1 MGEPAMNDPHRNDP
15 HTRDAAQPIPGDAS
29 LVPAQVTLP
38 PGQADDIGDAYDP
51 AQQSL
56 AEALKVSFGILKVA
70 MFALLLAY
78 CLSGTFSVGSNE
90 VALRLRF
97 GDYVGAPGQ
106 RVLERGTYL
115 AAPFP
120 IEQVIKVDTRPTTI
134 DLNREFWFEITGGGD
149 SKESF
154 RSGQARPLNPIKD
167 GSLLTGD
174 FNIAHA
180 RWSLTYRVADP
191 EDYITNV
198 GRPDLGE
205 QIVRCA
211 VQQGIV
217 QAIAQLPAEDFLKG
231 VVNRE
236 LAIGIAQRRL
246 DEMKTGLKLDQ
257 LNLDQVTTPMAV
269 VKSFDNVT
277 TAEADRSQ
285 RIVASQ
291 QDRTRILAESAGEA
305 AEKLLAVVTRY
316 EQAVEAGT
324 AAETSAAETELDK
337 AFMDLTIDGSM
348 VGGEAAKIINAANTY
363 RTQVVE
369 RVKSER
375 EMFERLLPQYQQNP
389 RIILSRLWED
399 AREKILT
406 GDVETFYTVPGQL
419 QLQLNRDPEIQKMRQ
434 REQLKTLKSE
444 QKEMQ
449 RARQLQSGK

>member
-1 MGEPAMNDPHRNDP
+1 MNTPNPHDPSDPAQSRPH
-15 HTRDAAQPIPGDAS
+15 DAAV
-29 LVPAQVTLP
+29 VPAQVGPP
-38 PGQADDIGDAYDP
+38 PGQAEDLGDAFDP

-70 MFALLLAY
+70 MFALLVAY
-78 CLSGTFSVGSNE
+78 ALSGTFSVGSNE

-134 DLNREFWFEITGGGD
+134 DLNREFWYEITGGGE
-149 SKESF
+149 SKDSF

-257 LNLDQVTTPMAV
+257 LNLDQVTAPMAV

-337 AFMDLTIDGSM
+337 AFMDLAIDGAM

-449 RARQLQSGK
+449 RARQLQTGK

>member
-1 MGEPAMNDPHRNDP
+1 MTDE
-15 HTRDAAQPIPGDAS
+15 QPQQATAP
-29 LVPAQVTLP
+29 VPP
-38 PGQADDIGDAYDP
+38 ADDVGDVFDP

-56 AEALKVSFGILKVA
+56 AEALKVSFGILKFAMIGLLVA
-70 MFALLLAY
+70 YAF
-78 CLSGTFSVGSNE
+78 SGTFSVGSNE

-134 DLNREFWFEITGGGD
+134 DLDREFWYEITGGGE
-149 SKESF
+149 SKEAF

-180 RWSLTYRVADP
+180 RWSLTYRVDDP
-191 EDYITNV
+191 ENYITNV
-198 GRPDLGE
+198 GKPDLGE
-205 QIVRCA
+205 EIVRCA
-211 VQQGIV
+211 IQQGIV
-217 QAIAQLPAEDFLKG
+217 QATAQLPAEDFLKG

-246 DEMKTGLKLDQ
+246 DDMQTGLKIDQ
-257 LNLDQVTTPMAV
+257 LNLDQVTAPMAV
-269 VKSFDNVT
+269 VKSFDDVT

-285 RIVASQ
+285 RIVAAQ
-291 QDRTRILAESAGEA
+291 QDRTRILAEAAGEA
-305 AEKLLAVVTRY
+305 AEPLVALVSDY

-324 AAETSAAETELDK
+324 TDEAAAAEAKIDQAFAELK
-337 AFMDLTIDGSM
+337 VGNALI
-348 VGGEAAKIINAANTY
+348 GGEAAKVINAANTY

-375 EMFERLLPQYQQNP
+375 EMFERLLPQYRQNP

-399 AREKILT
+399 AREQILT

-419 QLQLNRDPEIQKMRQ
+419 QLQLNRDPEIQKMKQ
-434 REQLKTLKSE
+434 REQLRNLKNE

-449 RARQLQSGK
+449 RTRQLQKGK

>member
-1 MGEPAMNDPHRNDP
+1 MNTQNPHDPSDPAPSRPH
-15 HTRDAAQPIPGDAS
+15 DAAV
-29 LVPAQVTLP
+29 VPAQVGPP
-38 PGQADDIGDAYDP
+38 PGQAEDFGDAYDP

-56 AEALKVSFGILKVA
+56 AEALKVSFGILKFA
-70 MFALLLAY
+70 MFALLVAY
-78 CLSGTFSVGSNE
+78 ALSGTFSVGSNE

-134 DLNREFWFEITGGGD
+134 DLNREFWYEITGGGE
-149 SKESF
+149 SKDSF

-257 LNLDQVTTPMAV
+257 LNLDQVTAPMAV
-269 VKSFDNVT
+269 VSSFDAVT

-324 AAETSAAETELDK
+324 AAETSAAEAELDK
-337 AFMDLTIDGSM
+337 AFMDLNIDGAM

-449 RARQLQSGK
+449 RARQLQTGK

>member
-1 MGEPAMNDPHRNDP
+1 MSDPTVNELAPQQAAPPPAQAEDM
-15 HTRDAAQPIPGDAS
+15 GDAF
-29 LVPAQVTLP
+29 
-38 PGQADDIGDAYDP
+38 DP

-56 AEALKVSFGILKVA
+56 AEALKVSFGILKFA
-70 MFALLLAY
+70 MFGLLVAY

-97 GDYVGAPGQ
+97 GDYVGASGQ

-134 DLNREFWFEITGGGD
+134 DLDREFWYEITGGGE
-149 SKESF
+149 SKDAF
-154 RSGQARPLNPIKD
+154 RAGQARPLNPIKD

-180 RWSLTYRVADP
+180 RWSLTYRVTDP

-198 GRPDLGE
+198 GKPELGE
-205 QIVRCA
+205 EIVRCA
-211 VQQGIV
+211 IQQGIV
-217 QAIAQLPAEDFLKG
+217 QATAQLPAEDFLKG

-246 DEMKTGLKLDQ
+246 DEMKTGLTIDQ
-257 LNLDQVTTPMAV
+257 LNLDQVTAPMAV
-269 VKSFDNVT
+269 VKSFDDVT

-285 RIVASQ
+285 RIVAAQ
-291 QDRTRILAESAGEA
+291 QARTRILAEAAGEA
-305 AEKLLAVVTRY
+305 ADKLVALVTEY

-324 AAETSAAETELDK
+324 PAEAAAAEAKIDQAFAELKVENAL
-337 AFMDLTIDGSM
+337 
-348 VGGEAAKIINAANTY
+348 VGGEAAKVINAANTY

-375 EMFERLLPQYQQNP
+375 EMFERLLPQFRQNP

-399 AREKILT
+399 AREQILT

-419 QLQLNRDPEIQKMRQ
+419 QLQLNRDPEIQKMKQ
-434 REQLKTLKSE
+434 REQLKNLKTE

-449 RARQLQSGK
+449 RGRQLQTGK

>member
-1 MGEPAMNDPHRNDP
+1 MSDPLTDEQTPQQPAVP
-15 HTRDAAQPIPGDAS
+15 
-29 LVPAQVTLP
+29 PAQAEDL
-38 PGQADDIGDAYDP
+38 GDVFDP

-56 AEALKVSFGILKVA
+56 AEALKVSFGILKFA
-70 MFALLLAY
+70 MFGLLVAY

-134 DLNREFWFEITGGGD
+134 DLDREFWYEITGGGE
-149 SKESF
+149 SKDAF
-154 RSGQARPLNPIKD
+154 RAGQARPLNPIKD

-180 RWSLTYRVADP
+180 RWSLTYRVTDP

-198 GRPDLGE
+198 GKPALGE
-205 QIVRCA
+205 EIVRCA
-211 VQQGIV
+211 IQQGIV
-217 QAIAQLPAEDFLKG
+217 QATAQLPAEDFLKG

-246 DEMKTGLKLDQ
+246 DEMKTGLTIDQ
-257 LNLDQVTTPMAV
+257 LNLDQVTAPMAV
-269 VKSFDNVT
+269 VKSFDDVT

-285 RIVASQ
+285 RIVAAQ
-291 QDRTRILAESAGEA
+291 QDRTRILAEAAGEA
-305 AEKLLAVVTRY
+305 AEKLVLLVTAY

-324 AAETSAAETELDK
+324 PAEAAAAEARIDQAFAELKVEN
-337 AFMDLTIDGSM
+337 AMI
-348 VGGEAAKIINAANTY
+348 GGEAAKVINGANTY

-375 EMFERLLPQYQQNP
+375 EMFERLLPQFQQNP

-399 AREKILT
+399 AREQILT

-419 QLQLNRDPEIQKMRQ
+419 QLQLNRDPEIQKMKQ
-434 REQLKTLKSE
+434 REQLRNLKNE

-449 RARQLQSGK
+449 RTRQLQKGK

>member
-1 MGEPAMNDPHRNDP
+1 MSDPAVNEL
-15 HTRDAAQPIPGDAS
+15 S
-29 LVPAQVTLP
+29 PAQAAP
-38 PGQADDIGDAYDP
+38 PPAQAEDVGDVFDP

-56 AEALKVSFGILKVA
+56 AEALKVSFGILKFA
-70 MFALLLAY
+70 MFGLLVAY

-134 DLNREFWFEITGGGD
+134 DLDREFWYEITGGGD

-180 RWSLTYRVADP
+180 RWSLTYRVTDP
-191 EDYITNV
+191 ENYITNV
-198 GRPDLGE
+198 GKPDLGE
-205 QIVRCA
+205 EIVRCTI
-211 VQQGIV
+211 QQGIV
-217 QAIAQLPAEDFLKG
+217 QATAQLPAEDFLKG

-246 DEMKTGLKLDQ
+246 DEMKTGLTIDQ
-257 LNLDQVTTPMAV
+257 LNLDQVTAPMAV
-269 VKSFDNVT
+269 VKSFDDVT

-285 RIVASQ
+285 RIVAAQ
-291 QDRTRILAESAGEA
+291 QDRTRILAEAAGEA
-305 AEKLLAVVTRY
+305 AEKLVALVTDY

-324 AAETSAAETELDK
+324 AEEAAGAEARIDQ
-337 AFMDLTIDGSM
+337 AFADLKVENAM
-348 VGGEAAKIINAANTY
+348 VGGEAAKVINGANTY

-399 AREKILT
+399 AREQILT

-419 QLQLNRDPEIQKMRQ
+419 QLQLNRDPEIQKMKQ
-434 REQLKTLKSE
+434 REQLKNLKNE
-444 QKEMQ
+444 QKDMQ
-449 RARQLQSGK
+449 RARQLQNGK

>member
-1 MGEPAMNDPHRNDP
+1 
-15 HTRDAAQPIPGDAS
+15 
-29 LVPAQVTLP
+29 
-38 PGQADDIGDAYDP
+38 
-51 AQQSL
+51 
-56 AEALKVSFGILKVA
+56 
-70 MFALLLAY
+70 
-78 CLSGTFSVGSNE
+78 
-90 VALRLRF
+90 
-97 GDYVGAPGQ
+97 
-106 RVLERGTYL
+106 VLERGTYL

-154 RSGQARPLNPIKD
+154 RAGQARPLNPIKD

-246 DEMKTGLKLDQ
+246 DEMKTGLTIDQ
-257 LNLDQVTTPMAV
+257 LNLDQVTAPMAV
-269 VKSFDNVT
+269 VSSFDAVT

-285 RIVASQ
+285 RIVAAQ

-305 AEKLLAVVTRY
+305 AENLLAVVTRY

-337 AFMDLTIDGSM
+337 AFMDLTIEGAM
-348 VGGEAAKIINAANTY
+348 VGGEAAKVINAANTY

>member
-1 MGEPAMNDPHRNDP
+1 M
-15 HTRDAAQPIPGDAS
+15 QPEDVGDAF
-29 LVPAQVTLP
+29 
-38 PGQADDIGDAYDP
+38 DP

-56 AEALKVSFGILKVA
+56 AEALKVSFGILKFA
-70 MFALLLAY
+70 MFGLLVAY
-78 CLSGTFSVGSNE
+78 ALSGTFSVGSNE

-134 DLNREFWFEITGGGD
+134 DLDRAFWYEITGGGE
-149 SKESF
+149 SKEAF

-198 GRPDLGE
+198 GKPKLGE
-205 QIVRCA
+205 EIVRCA
-211 VQQGIV
+211 IQQGIV

-246 DEMKTGLKLDQ
+246 DEMKTGLKIDQ
-257 LNLDQVTTPMAV
+257 LNLDQVTAPMAV
-269 VKSFDNVT
+269 VKSFDDVT

-291 QDRTRILAESAGEA
+291 QDRTRILAEAAGEA

-324 AAETSAAETELDK
+324 PEETAAAEAELDR
-337 AFMDLTIDGSM
+337 AFMDLKIDGAL
-348 VGGEAAKIINAANTY
+348 VGGEAAKVINAANTY

-369 RVKSER
+369 RVKAER
-375 EMFERLLPQYQQNP
+375 EMFERLLPQYRQNP

-399 AREKILT
+399 AREQILT

-419 QLQLNRDPEIQKMRQ
+419 QLQLNRDPEIQKMKQ
-434 REQLKTLKSE
+434 REQLKSLKRE
-444 QKEMQ
+444 QKDMQ
-449 RARQLQSGK
+449 RSRQLQTGK

>member
-1 MGEPAMNDPHRNDP
+1 MSDPAVNDLPP
-15 HTRDAAQPIPGDAS
+15 QQAA
-29 LVPAQVTLP
+29 PAQAEDV
-38 PGQADDIGDAYDP
+38 GDVFDP

-56 AEALKVSFGILKVA
+56 AEALKVSFGILKFA
-70 MFALLLAY
+70 MFGLLVAY

-134 DLNREFWFEITGGGD
+134 DLDREFWYEITGGGD

-180 RWSLTYRVADP
+180 RWSLTYRVTDP

-198 GRPDLGE
+198 GKPLLGE
-205 QIVRCA
+205 EIVRCA
-211 VQQGIV
+211 IQQGIV
-217 QAIAQLPAEDFLKG
+217 QATAQLPAEDFLKG
-231 VVNRE
+231 VVNRD

-246 DEMKTGLKLDQ
+246 DEMKTGLTIDQ
-257 LNLDQVTTPMAV
+257 LNLDQVTAPMAV
-269 VKSFDNVT
+269 VKSFDDVT

-285 RIVASQ
+285 RIVAAQ

-305 AEKLLAVVTRY
+305 AEKLVALVTEY

-324 AAETSAAETELDK
+324 AAEAAAAEAKIDQAFAELK
-337 AFMDLTIDGSM
+337 VENAM
-348 VGGEAAKIINAANTY
+348 VGGEAAQVINGANTY

-389 RIILSRLWED
+389 RIIRSRLWED
-399 AREKILT
+399 AREQILT

-419 QLQLNRDPEIQKMRQ
+419 QLQLNRDPEIQKMKQ
-434 REQLKTLKSE
+434 QEQLRNLKRE

-449 RARQLQSGK
+449 RARQLQTGK

>member
-1 MGEPAMNDPHRNDP
+1 MSDPAVNELP
-15 HTRDAAQPIPGDAS
+15 
-29 LVPAQVTLP
+29 PAQAAP
-38 PGQADDIGDAYDP
+38 PPAQAEDVGDVFDP

-56 AEALKVSFGILKVA
+56 AEALKVSFGILKFA
-70 MFALLLAY
+70 MFGLLVAY

-120 IEQVIKVDTRPTTI
+120 IEHVIKVDTRPTTI
-134 DLNREFWFEITGGGD
+134 DLDREFWYEITGGGD

-191 EDYITNV
+191 ENYITNV

-205 QIVRCA
+205 EIVRCTT
-211 VQQGIV
+211 QQGIV
-217 QAIAQLPAEDFLKG
+217 QATAQLPAEDFLKG

-246 DEMKTGLKLDQ
+246 DEMKTGLTIDQ
-257 LNLDQVTTPMAV
+257 LNLDQVTAPMAV
-269 VKSFDNVT
+269 VKSFDDVT

-285 RIVASQ
+285 RIVAAQ
-291 QDRTRILAESAGEA
+291 QDRTRILAEAAGEA
-305 AEKLLAVVTRY
+305 AEKLLALVTDY

-324 AAETSAAETELDK
+324 AEEADSAEARIDR
-337 AFMDLTIDGSM
+337 AFADLSVENAM
-348 VGGEAAKIINAANTY
+348 VGGEAAKVINGANTY

-375 EMFERLLPQYQQNP
+375 EMFERLLPQYQQSP

-399 AREKILT
+399 AREQILT

-419 QLQLNRDPEIQKMRQ
+419 QLQLNRDPEIQKMKQ
-434 REQLKTLKSE
+434 RKQLKNLKNE

-449 RARQLQSGK
+449 RARQLQNGK

>member
-1 MGEPAMNDPHRNDP
+1 MTDPTADE
-15 HTRDAAQPIPGDAS
+15 
-29 LVPAQVTLP
+29 LVPQQPAASPAQSEDPAL
-38 PGQADDIGDAYDP
+38 AIGDAFDP

-56 AEALKVSFGILKVA
+56 AEALKVSFGILKFA
-70 MFALLLAY
+70 MFGLLVAY

-97 GDYVGAPGQ
+97 GDYVGPPGQ

-134 DLNREFWFEITGGGD
+134 DLNREFWYEITAGGD
-149 SKESF
+149 SKEAF
-154 RSGQARPLNPIKD
+154 RSGQARPLNPIRD

-180 RWSLTYRVADP
+180 RWSLTYRVTDP

-198 GRPDLGE
+198 GKPTLAE
-205 QIVRCA
+205 EIVRCA
-211 VQQGIV
+211 IQQGIV
-217 QAIAQLPAEDFLKG
+217 QATAQLPAEDFLKG

-236 LAIGIAQRRL
+236 LAVGIAQRRL
-246 DEMKTGLKLDQ
+246 DTMKTGLTIDQ
-257 LNLDQVTTPMAV
+257 LNLDQVTAPMAV
-269 VKSFDNVT
+269 VKSFDDVT

-285 RIVASQ
+285 RIVAAQ
-291 QDRTRILAESAGEA
+291 QDRTRILAEAAGEA
-305 AEKLLAVVTRY
+305 AEKLAALVSDY

-324 AAETSAAETELDK
+324 GADAAAAEARIDQAFAELKVDN
-337 AFMDLTIDGSM
+337 ALI
-348 VGGEAAKIINAANTY
+348 GGEAAKLINGANTY

-369 RVKSER
+369 RVKAER
-375 EMFERLLPQYQQNP
+375 EMFERLLPQYRQNP

-406 GDVETFYTVPGQL
+406 GDVETFYAVKGQL
-419 QLQLNRDPEIQKMRQ
+419 QLQLSRDPEIQKMRQ
-434 REQLKTLKSE
+434 REQIKNLKNE
-444 QKEMQ
+444 QKDMQ
-449 RARQLQSGK
+449 RSRQLQTGK

>member
-1 MGEPAMNDPHRNDP
+1 MSDMSDQSVNDSSVSGVAMH
-15 HTRDAAQPIPGDAS
+15 DAAATAAGIPPTAPAPIDAPGDAF
-29 LVPAQVTLP
+29 
-38 PGQADDIGDAYDP
+38 DP

-56 AEALKVSFGILKVA
+56 AEALRVSFGILKFA
-70 MFALLLAY
+70 MFGLLIAY

-134 DLNREFWFEITGGGD
+134 DLNREFWYEITGGGD
-149 SKESF
+149 SKEGF
-154 RSGQARPLNPIKD
+154 RAGQARPLNPIKD

-180 RWSLTYRVADP
+180 RWSLTYRVANP
-191 EDYITNV
+191 EDYITNI
-198 GRPDLGE
+198 GKPALGE
-205 QIVRCA
+205 EIVRCA
-211 VQQGIV
+211 IQQGIV
-217 QAIAQLPAEDFLKG
+217 QATAQLPAEDFLKG

-246 DEMKTGLKLDQ
+246 DEMKTGLTIDQ
-257 LNLDQVTTPMAV
+257 LNLDQVTAPMAV
-269 VKSFDNVT
+269 VKSFDDVT

-285 RIVASQ
+285 RIVAAQ
-291 QDRTRILAESAGEA
+291 QDRTRILAEAAGEA
-305 AEKLLAVVTRY
+305 AEKLVALVTSY

-324 AAETSAAETELDK
+324 AAEADAADAKIDE
-337 AFMDLTIDGSM
+337 AFTALESEQAQI
-348 VGGEAAKIINAANTY
+348 GGEAARAINAANTY

-375 EMFERLLPQYQQNP
+375 EMFERLLPQYEQNP

-419 QLQLNRDPEIQKMRQ
+419 QLQLNRDPEIQKMKQ
-434 REQLKTLKSE
+434 REQLKALKTE

-449 RARQLQSGK
+449 RARQLQTGK

>member
-1 MGEPAMNDPHRNDP
+1 MSDPHPSSLPPEPAPAP
-15 HTRDAAQPIPGDAS
+15 APAAEDLAAP
-29 LVPAQVTLP
+29 L
-38 PGQADDIGDAYDP
+38 DP

-56 AEALKVSFGILKVA
+56 AEALKVSFGILTVA
-70 MFALLLAY
+70 MYGLLVAY

-134 DLNREFWFEITGGGD
+134 DLDREFWFEITGGGD

-154 RSGQARPLNPIKD
+154 RSGQARPLNPVRD

-191 EDYITNV
+191 EAYITNV
-198 GRPDLGE
+198 GKSELAAE
-205 QIVRCA
+205 IVRCTIR
-211 VQQGIV
+211 QGIV
-217 QAIAQLPAEDFLKG
+217 QATAQLPAEDFLKG

-246 DEMKTGLKLDQ
+246 DEMRTGLTIDQ
-257 LNLDQVTTPMAV
+257 LNLDQVTAPMAV
-269 VKSFDNVT
+269 VKSFDDVT
-277 TAEADRSQ
+277 TAEADRGQ
-285 RIVASQ
+285 RLVTAQ
-291 QDRTRILAESAGEA
+291 QDRTRILAEAAGEA
-305 AEKLLAVVTRY
+305 AEGLLALVTRY

-324 AAETSAAETELDK
+324 ADEAAAAEAAIDRAFTELK
-337 AFMDLTIDGSM
+337 AGTTL
-348 VGGEAAKIINAANTY
+348 VGGEAAKLINAANTY

-369 RVKSER
+369 RVKAER
-375 EMFERLLPQYQQNP
+375 ELFERLLPQYRQNP

-419 QLQLNRDPEIQKMRQ
+419 QLQLNRDPEIQKTRQ
-434 REQLKTLKSE
+434 REQIRALKKE
-444 QKEMQ
+444 QGDMQ
-449 RARQLQSGK
+449 RSRQLKGGK

>member
-1 MGEPAMNDPHRNDP
+1 MSDPAVNETLPQQ
-15 HTRDAAQPIPGDAS
+15 AATPPAQAEDLGDAF
-29 LVPAQVTLP
+29 
-38 PGQADDIGDAYDP
+38 DP

-56 AEALKVSFGILKVA
+56 AEALKVSFGILKFA
-70 MFALLLAY
+70 MFGLLVAY
-78 CLSGTFSVGSNE
+78 ALSGTFSVGSNE

-134 DLNREFWFEITGGGD
+134 DLDREFWYEITGGGS
-149 SKESF
+149 SKDAF

-180 RWSLTYRVADP
+180 RWSLTYRVTDP

-198 GRPDLGE
+198 GKPDLGE
-205 QIVRCA
+205 EIVRCA
-211 VQQGIV
+211 IQQGIV
-217 QAIAQLPAEDFLKG
+217 QATAQLPAEDFLKG

-246 DEMKTGLKLDQ
+246 DEMKTGLTIDQ
-257 LNLDQVTTPMAV
+257 LNLDQVTAPMAV
-269 VKSFDNVT
+269 VKSFDDVT

-285 RIVASQ
+285 RIVAAQ
-291 QDRTRILAESAGEA
+291 QDRTRILAEAAGEA
-305 AEKLLAVVTRY
+305 AEKLVALVTDY

-324 AAETSAAETELDK
+324 AAEAAAAETKIERAFAELN
-337 AFMDLTIDGSM
+337 IDNALI
-348 VGGEAAKIINAANTY
+348 GGEAAKVINGANTY

-369 RVKSER
+369 RVKAER
-375 EMFERLLPQYQQNP
+375 EMFERLLPQFRQNP

-399 AREKILT
+399 AREQILT

-419 QLQLNRDPEIQKMRQ
+419 QLQLNRDPEIQKMKQ
-434 REQLKTLKSE
+434 REQLRNLKRE
-444 QKEMQ
+444 QKGMQ
-449 RARQLQSGK
+449 QDRQLQTGK